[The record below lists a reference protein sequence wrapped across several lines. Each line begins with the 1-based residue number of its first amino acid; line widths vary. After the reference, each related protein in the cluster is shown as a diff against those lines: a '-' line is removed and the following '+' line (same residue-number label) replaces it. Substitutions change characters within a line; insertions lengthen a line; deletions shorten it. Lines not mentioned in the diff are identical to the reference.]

1 MWGCANQPCIDNEAG
16 RKAAQST
23 NNTGAERV
31 GSGGEGAK
39 CSDATEE
46 MKQLVFY
53 PCFQINI
60 PKAEL
65 SLHISTILQVVN
77 KRGSKEN

>member
-23 NNTGAERV
+23 NNTAAGRV

-53 PCFQINI
+53 PCFHIDV

-65 SLHISTILQVVN
+65 SLHISRILQVVN